1 MLTYFNIN
9 IGLKQFFFFLVSMS
23 LLCILSQLLRNFLE
37 FLM

>member
-9 IGLKQFFFFLVSMS
+9 IGLKQFFGGVNVS
-23 LLCILSQLLRNFLE
+23 LLCILSQLLHNFLE